1 MASEQTNGRVF
12 IIDDDPL
19 VRSSLEVV
27 LSSAGFTTEKFASA
41 SYFLT
46 CMTSAY
52 AGCVL
57 ADFRMPGI
65 DGLQLQE
72 ELARRNSPLSV
83 IILTGYADVSLAVRA
98 VKNGAFDLLEKPFK
112 QSQLIAQV
120 TTGIRLSREKLSQ
133 IRATQ
138 ERQARLSGLT
148 EREREVVDHLIAGR
162 TNREIAESLRLSP
175 RTVEIHRAHLMEKLA
190 VRNLPELLRAV
201 GRPTKG

>member
-1 MASEQTNGRVF
+1 MTSERMNGKVF

-19 VRSSLEVV
+19 VRSSLEAV
-27 LSSAGFTTEKFASA
+27 LSSAGFATEKFASA

-46 CMTSAY
+46 CTTPMHV
-52 AGCVL
+52 GCVL

-72 ELARRNSPLSV
+72 ELSRRNSPLSV
-83 IILTGYADVSLAVRA
+83 IIITGYADVPLAVRA

-120 TTGIRLSREKLSQ
+120 TTGITLSREKFLQ
-133 IRATQ
+133 IRAAE
-138 ERQARLSGLT
+138 ERQARLGGLT
-148 EREREVVDHLIAGR
+148 DREREVADLLIAGR

-190 VRNLPELLRAV
+190 VRNLPELLRVV
-201 GRPTKG
+201 GQTG

>member
-1 MASEQTNGRVF
+1 MTSEQANGRVF

-19 VRSSLEVV
+19 VRASLEAV
-27 LSSAGFTTEKFASA
+27 LSCAGFATEKFASA

-46 CMTSAY
+46 CVTSAY
-52 AGCVL
+52 VGCAL

-112 QSQLIAQV
+112 RSQLIDQV
-120 TTGIRLSREKLSQ
+120 ATGIALSKEKFLQ
-133 IRATQ
+133 MRATE

-148 EREREVVDHLIAGR
+148 DREREVAEFLLAGR

-175 RTVEIHRAHLMEKLA
+175 RTVENHRARLMEKLA
-190 VRNLPELLRAV
+190 VRNLPELLRVV
-201 GRPTKG
+201 GRPN